1 MKTLWLLAANE
12 PGTGGGNGGKGGL
25 INFDA
30 LCNAFPPG
38 SFLCGNEVTVG
49 NLVSRGLNYAFVIAG
64 LVLLFVILSS
74 GFQMMVGAADPKAK
88 EAASKNLTNGVIG
101 FLIVFTSYWLVFLI
115 KKIFGM
121 E

>member
-1 MKTLWLLAANE
+1 MMKTLFLLAE
-12 PGTGGGNGGKGGL
+12 SDPGTGGSGGKGGP
-25 INFDA
+25 IDFDA
-30 LCNAFPPG
+30 LCKAFPPG
-38 SFLCGNEVTVG
+38 SLLCGSDVTIG
-49 NLVSRGLNYAFVIAG
+49 KLVSRGLNYAFAIAG

-74 GFQMMVGAADPKAK
+74 GFQMMIGAADPKAK

-115 KKIFGM
+115 KKVLGM